1 MIIYSKDKSYKK
13 FYKEIIDQQIWQSS
27 LHTQTAL
34 NYYKQRPLDEGK
46 TVQDKSYIL
55 IWGEE
60 PVIAFQGAIVE
71 KDKNSI
77 LQFYG
82 VPCIS
87 IENKNKLTKKAYKTF
102 LKEFDKILINVN
114 NSIIY
119 RDYIIDNN
127 ISALSRHLLLRG
139 AKVVPYFSRIIDL
152 SQSETE
158 MKRLLRKSYNS
169 LINWGLRELKPI
181 ILDNSNLSWENIL
194 EFRELHIRESGRET
208 RSVDS
213 WRKQFDMVKAGEA
226 YLVVGY
232 LKDDLVSAGFFMHSN
247 TNCYYGSSASRRDL
261 FDKPLFHSL
270 MWKSICYAKSIG
282 IQWFDLGEQLFPN
295 HPSEIL
301 PSKKELGISD
311 FKAGFGGQTRMFL
324 DIKLDCS
331 NINKDN

>member
-1 MIIYSKDKSYKK
+1 VIIYSKDKSYKK
-13 FYKEIIDQQIWQSS
+13 FYKEIIDQQSWQSS
-27 LHTQTAL
+27 LHTQSAL

-46 TVQDKSYIL
+46 EVQDKSFIL
-55 IWGEE
+55 LWDDN
-60 PVIAFQGAIVE
+60 PVIAFQGAIIE
-71 KDKNSI
+71 KDKKSI
-77 LQFYG
+77 LQYYE

-87 IENKNKLTKKAYKTF
+87 IEDKNKLTKKAYKAF
-102 LKEFDKILINVN
+102 LKEFDKVTINVN
-114 NSIIY
+114 KNIIF

-127 ISALSRHLLLRG
+127 ISELSRYLLLQG
-139 AKVVPYFSRIIDL
+139 AKAVPYFSRIIDL

-158 MKRLLRKSYNS
+158 IKRLLRKSYNS
-169 LINWGLRELKPI
+169 LINWGLRELKPK
-181 ILDNSNLSWENIL
+181 ILDNSNLSWDNIL

-208 RSVDS
+208 RSVHS

-261 FDKPLFHSL
+261 FGKPLFHSL

-295 HPSEIL
+295 HPPEVL
-301 PSKKELGISD
+301 PSKKKIGISG

-324 DIKLDCS
+324 DMKLDL
-331 NINKDN
+331 NKDN